1 METHEAIVTE
11 VDSEYCLS
19 LKIENDVLDVPLT
32 KDEPNEIKKVFNKLI
47 IHLKQGPL
55 KFTMT
60 EEEDGDLIYQVA
72 KEYVKQLNTELSE
85 VYQEL
90 EAHQL
95 LEQKSLP
102 KLDTCDPVDE

>member
-1 METHEAIVTE
+1 METHEATLKVD
-11 VDSEYCLS
+11 DSEHYLS
-19 LKIENDVLDVPLT
+19 LKIENDILNVPLT

-47 IHLKQGPL
+47 IHLKKGPL

-72 KEYVKQLNTELSE
+72 KEYVIQLNNELSE

>member
-1 METHEAIVTE
+1 MHLEKGDEYMETHEATVKV
-11 VDSEYCLS
+11 VDSEHYLS
-19 LKIENDVLDVPLT
+19 LKIEGTVLNVPLT

-47 IHLKQGPL
+47 IHLKKGPL

-72 KEYVKQLNTELSE
+72 KEYITQLNTELKE

-95 LEQKSLP
+95 LEQK
-102 KLDTCDPVDE
+102 